1 MLEIELE
8 ELEAWDDKKQEFVVL
23 KNEVVCLEHSLKSIS
38 EWEAKWKVPFLD
50 TTPRTKQ
57 MILDYVSCMVVSEV
71 PKGFLERLKTRDFS
85 RIQEYI
91 DDSRTASWISSE
103 DNTNDGSKVTS
114 ELIYY
119 WMVTAG
125 IPFSAEEWHL
135 NRLMML
141 IKIYGEKN
149 KPEKKRSREDILE
162 RNRELNE
169 KRRREM
175 GTNG

>member
-1 MLEIELE
+1 MLEIELNQ
-8 ELEAWDDKKQEFVVL
+8 LDAWDDKKQEFVIL
-23 KNEVVCLEHSLKSIS
+23 ENEVVYLEHSLKAVS
-38 EWEAKWKVPFLD
+38 EWEAKWKIPFLD
-50 TTPRTKQ
+50 KGHRTEQ
-57 MILDYVSCMVVSEV
+57 MILDYVSCMIVGTK
-71 PKGFLERLKTRDFS
+71 PTGFLERLQRSDFV

-103 DNTNDGSKVTS
+103 EQGDNGSKVTS

-119 WMVTAG
+119 WMVVAG
-125 IPFSAEEWHL
+125 IPFVAEEWHL

-149 KPEKKRSREDILE
+149 KPEKKRSREEILE
-162 RNRELNE
+162 RNRELND